1 MMWSAISG
9 LIPYLVRYRWRY
21 AWGLAALALKV
32 VATVAIPFATGFAID
47 SMASPGANAAV
58 LAPYALAIVGLA
70 CIRSGCNHTSRVLL
84 LGASREIEHDLRNDL
99 TAHLLGLP
107 RAFYEQYRTG
117 DLMSRAVH
125 DLSSLQNGL
134 GRGFVYAAELLATVG
149 AILAVMSVSDWRL
162 TCLVFLPVA
171 ITSVT
176 LNLFARRI
184 HDQNLR
190 VQERF
195 GDMTGMV
202 SETLRNIRIV
212 RAYSTGSAE
221 SRRFE
226 RLNDALGEENLAL
239 TRLWQRMYPRLEV
252 LIGLTS
258 AVALGFGGWQV
269 VEANMSVGDF
279 AMFIAY
285 VAMLAWPIIGF
296 GTTLNIVER
305 GAAAVLRLD
314 DIFRAPITVVDG
326 PKTDRSITEIRGDIE
341 FKNVS
346 VMRPGSKTPALDSVD
361 LYVPAGEIVAVVG
374 SVGSG
379 KSTLANLAARL
390 IDPSEGMVLVDGS
403 DLKTAPIATLRASL
417 AVVEQQSFL
426 FGRTIFENLLLGA
439 PQVTEW
445 QVAEACELAQLTQD
459 LEKLE
464 DGLATV
470 VGERGVTL
478 SGGQKQRVALARA
491 VLRDPRIL
499 ILDDATSH
507 IDALTEARVIE
518 RLSTFMR
525 NRTTLIITHRMTAA
539 QIADKI
545 VVLEGGHIVE
555 RGTHDE
561 LLDLEG
567 VYYSICRRQML
578 EEELV
583 RDE

>member
-9 LIPYLVRYRWRY
+9 LVPYLVRYRWRY
-21 AWGLAALALKV
+21 GWGLIALVLKV
-32 VATVAIPFATGFAID
+32 VATVGIPIVVRLAID
-47 SMASPGANAAV
+47 SMAGAVISAS
-58 LAPYALAIVGLA
+58 LLMPYALVIVVLG
-70 CIRSGCNHTSRVLL
+70 CIRSGCNHSSRVLL

-99 TAHLLGLP
+99 TAHLMRLP
-107 RAFYEQYRTG
+107 RAFYEEYRTG

-125 DLSSLQNGL
+125 DLGSLRKGL

-149 AILAVMSVSDWRL
+149 AILVVMSVSDWRL
-162 TCLVFLPVA
+162 TCLVFLPIA

-176 LNLFARRI
+176 LNLFARQI

-190 VQERF
+190 VQQRF

-202 SETLRNIRIV
+202 NETLRNIRIV
-212 RAYSTGSAE
+212 RAYSTGSVEA
-221 SRRFE
+221 RRFE
-226 RLNDALGEENLAL
+226 KLNDALVEENLAL
-239 TRLWQRMYPRLEV
+239 TRLWERLYPRLEA

-258 AVALGFGGWQV
+258 AVALAFGGWQV
-269 VEANMSVGDF
+269 VNGALSVGGF
-279 AMFIAY
+279 AMFVAY

-296 GTTLNIVER
+296 GVTLNIVER
-305 GAAAVLRLD
+305 GAAAMLRLD
-314 DIFRAPITVVDG
+314 DIFRYRVTVLDG
-326 PKTDRSITEIRGDIE
+326 PQTDRSITEIRGDVE
-341 FKNVS
+341 FQNVS
-346 VMRPGSKTPALDSVD
+346 VIHPGSKTAALDGVD

-374 SVGSG
+374 PVGSG

-390 IDPSEGMVLVDGS
+390 IDPTEGKVLVDGV
-403 DLKTAPIATLRASL
+403 DLKRVPLATLRASL
-417 AVVEQQSFL
+417 AVVEQQPFL

-439 PQVTEW
+439 PRASEW
-445 QVAEACELAQLTQD
+445 EVAEAADLAQLSED
-459 LEKLE
+459 LEKLD

-518 RLSTFMR
+518 RLSSFMR

-539 QIADKI
+539 QAADTI
-545 VVLEGGHIVE
+545 IVLENGHVTE
-555 RGTHDE
+555 RGSHEE

-567 VYYSICRRQML
+567 VYYSLYRRQML